1 MKIKILI
8 CLLSLSFTLVFLS
21 CSASLKNE
29 KELLDLR
36 NTFSNIIP
44 KPVSIA
50 PTNKFF
56 ILDKSAKIYV
66 EPMNS
71 ETSFIGK
78 YLAGIIKPSTGYSL
92 QVLELD
98 KNAVGGNIYLTI
110 NGKDK
115 SLGEEGYELTVSE
128 ERINLSANKQAGLFR
143 GVQTLRQ
150 LFSPSIGSSDIQSE
164 HWEIPTGT
172 IKDYPRFEW
181 RGVMLDV
188 ARHFFSVKDVNSYID
203 LAALYKINYFHL
215 HLSDDQGWRI
225 QINSWPNLSTYG
237 GSTQVDGGKGDYYTQ
252 AEYSEIVAYAQER
265 YITVVPEIDMPGHT
279 NAALASYPELNSD
292 GIAPSLYTGIEVGFS
307 TLAISKDITYKFI
320 DDVIKELS
328 AITPGPYIHIGG
340 DEAPKIDSID
350 YVHFIDKVQSI
361 VYSFGKKM
369 VGWDEISK
377 ANLFPTSVA
386 QHWDNE
392 IILNAVK
399 QGVKVI
405 MSPASKT
412 YLDMKYDSTTGLG
425 LFWAG
430 YIEVKDA
437 YNWDPATQ
445 MGGISE
451 NNILGIEAPLWS
463 ETIIN
468 LDDIEYLAFPRLA
481 GHAEIG
487 WSQVKGRNWD
497 EYKERLAEHGLRW
510 TEKGLNFYRSPQVLW
525 K

>member
-1 MKIKILI
+1 MLNEKTILI
-8 CLLSLSFTLVFLS
+8 
-21 CSASLKNE
+21 
-29 KELLDLR
+29 
-36 NTFSNIIP
+36 
-44 KPVSIA
+44 
-50 PTNKFF
+50 
-56 ILDKSAKIYV
+56 
-66 EPMNS
+66 
-71 ETSFIGK
+71 
-78 YLAGIIKPSTGYSL
+78 TG
-92 QVLELD
+92 
-98 KNAVGGNIYLTI
+98 G
-110 NGKDK
+110 
-115 SLGEEGYELTVSE
+115 
-128 ERINLSANKQAGLFR
+128 
-143 GVQTLRQ
+143 
-150 LFSPSIGSSDIQSE
+150 
-164 HWEIPTGT
+164 TG
-172 IKDYPRFEW
+172 
-181 RGVMLDV
+181 
-188 ARHFFSVKDVNSYID
+188 
-203 LAALYKINYFHL
+203 
-215 HLSDDQGWRI
+215 
-225 QINSWPNLSTYG
+225 
-237 GSTQVDGGKGDYYTQ
+237 
-252 AEYSEIVAYAQER
+252 
-265 YITVVPEIDMPGHT
+265 
-279 NAALASYPELNSD
+279 
-292 GIAPSLYTGIEVGFS
+292 
-307 TLAISKDITYKFI
+307 
-320 DDVIKELS
+320 
-328 AITPGPYIHIGG
+328 
-340 DEAPKIDSID
+340 
-350 YVHFIDKVQSI
+350 
-361 VYSFGKKM
+361 SFGKKM

>member
-66 EPMNS
+66 EPMNT

-92 QVLELD
+92 QVLKSDE
-98 KNAVGGNIYLTI
+98 NAVERNIYLTI

-128 ERINLSANKQAGLFR
+128 ERINLSANKPVGLFR

-172 IKDYPRFEW
+172 IKDCPRFEW

-188 ARHFFSVKDVNSYID
+188 ARHFLSVKDVKSYID

-225 QINSWPNLSTYG
+225 QINSWPNLAIFG
-237 GSTQVDGGKGDYYTQ
+237 GSRQVDGGKGDYYTQ

-307 TLAISKDITYKFI
+307 ALAISKDITYKFI

-350 YVHFIDKVQSI
+350 YVHFIDTVQSI
-361 VYSFGKKM
+361 VYSFG
-369 VGWDEISK
+369 
-377 ANLFPTSVA
+377 
-386 QHWDNE
+386 
-392 IILNAVK
+392 
-399 QGVKVI
+399 
-405 MSPASKT
+405 
-412 YLDMKYDSTTGLG
+412 
-425 LFWAG
+425 
-430 YIEVKDA
+430 
-437 YNWDPATQ
+437 
-445 MGGISE
+445 
-451 NNILGIEAPLWS
+451 
-463 ETIIN
+463 
-468 LDDIEYLAFPRLA
+468 
-481 GHAEIG
+481 
-487 WSQVKGRNWD
+487 
-497 EYKERLAEHGLRW
+497 
-510 TEKGLNFYRSPQVLW
+510 
-525 K
+525 